1 MLFLVLILSNIFCL
15 RGFLLDTNNPQN
27 HEGQTSGQ
35 YLKTTDYFDDQRL
48 QQSKLD
54 RTLAL
59 LSAQIQQM
67 FDSLEQKIYNN
78 GVQNETSKP
87 NDYWEQKYR
96 ALEDNY
102 NKLQTR
108 VELLQT
114 KYNVQQLELIS
125 MKNETMECKRCN
137 YLQLESNYTRLQNRM
152 ESVEYEYTSW
162 KGELISLRNRSLEH
176 DKDIVDLKMLK
187 NIQPIQDFH
196 NLQKQVELINAQTH
210 ALNVNEFARR
220 QDFLA
225 LYNDTVVL
233 KRTLTV

>member
-1 MLFLVLILSNIFCL
+1 
-15 RGFLLDTNNPQN
+15 
-27 HEGQTSGQ
+27 
-35 YLKTTDYFDDQRL
+35 
-48 QQSKLD
+48 
-54 RTLAL
+54 
-59 LSAQIQQM
+59 M

-196 NLQKQVELINAQTH
+196 NLQKQVELINAMS
-210 ALNVNEFARR
+210 
-220 QDFLA
+220 
-225 LYNDTVVL
+225 
-233 KRTLTV
+233 